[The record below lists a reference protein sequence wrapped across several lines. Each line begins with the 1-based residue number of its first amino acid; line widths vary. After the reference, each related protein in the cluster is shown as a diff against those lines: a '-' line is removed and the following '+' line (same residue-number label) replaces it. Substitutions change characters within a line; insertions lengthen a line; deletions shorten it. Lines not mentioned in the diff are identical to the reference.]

1 MKFKELQP
9 YRVWYQY
16 LQTCLNDKV
25 LSKKVDKEY
34 YKNWNLN
41 LIKTT
46 KFDKWFKTHQHLFVS
61 KDKAKVVDKKTN
73 NESILLEIPQF
84 YPISKI
90 QKELPQIL
98 KGKIIGTRLT
108 HNLRNINTPALDSFH
123 YAWKFKKK
131 YPKKKLVDIWKL
143 CDDKITKRQNTIV
156 GKISIKKLVEQGKL
170 RQRKQQGNPYSA
182 QTGKSGKGIKPQNKS
197 IMISRNILK
206 AQKILQ
212 NVCIGQFP
220 GQYSDH

>member
-41 LIKTT
+41 LVKTI
-46 KFDKWFKTHQHLFVS
+46 KFDKWFKSHQHLFVA
-61 KDKAKVVDKKTN
+61 KGKAKIVNKKTN
-73 NESILLEIPQF
+73 DESILLEIPQF

-98 KGKIIGTRLT
+98 KGKIVETKLT

-131 YPKKKLVDIWKL
+131 YSKKKLEDIWKL
-143 CDDKITKRQNTIV
+143 CDDLINKRQSKVKT
-156 GKISIKKLVEQGKL
+156 LVAKGKL
-170 RQRKQQGNPYSA
+170 RQRQQQGYGREA
-182 QTGKSGKGIKPQNKS
+182 QTGKSMKLVKSKNKA

-220 GQYSDH
+220 GHYSDH

>member
-16 LQTCLNDKV
+16 LQTCLNDNV

-61 KDKAKVVDKKTN
+61 KDKAKIVNKKTN
-73 NESILLEIPQF
+73 DESILLEIPQF

-131 YPKKKLVDIWKL
+131 YPKKKLEDIWKL
-143 CDDKITKRQNTIV
+143 CDDLINKRQSKVKT
-156 GKISIKKLVEQGKL
+156 LVAKGKL
-170 RQRKQQGNPYSA
+170 RQRQQQGYGREA
-182 QTGKSGKGIKPQNKS
+182 QTGKSMKLVKSKNKA

-220 GQYSDH
+220 GHYSDH

>member
-41 LIKTT
+41 LVKTT

-61 KDKAKVVDKKTN
+61 KDKAKIVNKKTN
-73 NESILLEIPQF
+73 DESILLEIPQF

-98 KGKIIGTRLT
+98 KGKVIETKLT

-131 YPKKKLVDIWKL
+131 YPKKKLEDIWKL
-143 CDDKITKRQNTIV
+143 CDDLINKRQSKVKT
-156 GKISIKKLVEQGKL
+156 LVAKGKL
-170 RQRKQQGNPYSA
+170 RQRQQQGYGREA
-182 QTGKSGKGIKPQNKS
+182 QTGKSMKLVKSKNKA

-220 GQYSDH
+220 GHYSDH

>member
-1 MKFKELQP
+1 MNFKELQP

-25 LSKKVDKEY
+25 LSKKIDREY

-41 LIKTT
+41 LVKTT
-46 KFDKWFKTHQHLFVS
+46 KFDKWFKSHQHLFVS
-61 KDKAKVVDKKTN
+61 KGKARVVSKKTN
-73 NESILLEIPQF
+73 NESILIEIPQF

-98 KGKIIGTRLT
+98 KGKIIETKLT
-108 HNLRNINTPALDSFH
+108 HNTRNINTPALDSFL
-123 YAWKFKKK
+123 YAYNFRKK
-131 YPKKKLVDIWKL
+131 YPKKKLEDIWEL
-143 CDDKITKRQNTIV
+143 CDEFINERQKKIKT
-156 GKISIKKLVEQGKL
+156 LVEKGKL
-170 RQRKQQGNPYSA
+170 RARKQQGVGS
-182 QTGKSGKGIKPQNKS
+182 GIKQKKNKP

-206 AQKILQ
+206 ATRILE
-212 NVCIGQFP
+212 NVCKGQFP

>member
-1 MKFKELQP
+1 MNFKEVQP

-25 LSKKVDKEY
+25 LSKKIDKEY

-41 LIKTT
+41 LVKTT
-46 KFDKWFKTHQHLFVS
+46 KFDKWFKSHQHLFVS
-61 KDKAKVVDKKTN
+61 KGKARVVSKKTN
-73 NESILLEIPQF
+73 NESILIEIPQF

-98 KGKIIGTRLT
+98 KGKIIETKLT
-108 HNLRNINTPALDSFH
+108 HNTRNINTPALDSFL
-123 YAWKFKKK
+123 YAYNFRKK
-131 YPKKKLVDIWKL
+131 YPKKKLEDIWEL
-143 CDDKITKRQNTIV
+143 CDEFINERQKKIKT
-156 GKISIKKLVEQGKL
+156 LVEKGKL
-170 RQRKQQGNPYSA
+170 RARKQQGVGS
-182 QTGKSGKGIKPQNKS
+182 GIKQKKNKP

-206 AQKILQ
+206 ATRILE
-212 NVCIGQFP
+212 NVCKGQFP

>member
-1 MKFKELQP
+1 MNFKEVQP

-25 LSKKVDKEY
+25 LSKKIDKEY

-41 LIKTT
+41 LVKTT
-46 KFDKWFKTHQHLFVS
+46 KFDKWFKSHQHLFVS
-61 KDKAKVVDKKTN
+61 KGKARVVSKKTN
-73 NESILLEIPQF
+73 DDSILIEIPQF

-98 KGKIIGTRLT
+98 KGKIIETKLT
-108 HNLRNINTPALDSFH
+108 HNTRNINTPALDSFL
-123 YAWKFKKK
+123 YAYNFRKK
-131 YPKKKLVDIWKL
+131 YPKKKLEDIWEL
-143 CDDKITKRQNTIV
+143 CDEFINERQKKIKT
-156 GKISIKKLVEQGKL
+156 LVEKGKL
-170 RQRKQQGNPYSA
+170 RARKQQGVGS
-182 QTGKSGKGIKPQNKS
+182 GIKQKKNKP

-206 AQKILQ
+206 ATRILE
-212 NVCIGQFP
+212 NVCKGQFP

>member
-1 MKFKELQP
+1 MNFKEVQP

-25 LSKKVDKEY
+25 LSKKIDKEY

-41 LIKTT
+41 LVKTT
-46 KFDKWFKTHQHLFVS
+46 KFDKWFKSHQHLFVS
-61 KDKAKVVDKKTN
+61 KGKARVVSKKTN
-73 NESILLEIPQF
+73 NESILIEIPQF

-98 KGKIIGTRLT
+98 KGKIIETKLT
-108 HNLRNINTPALDSFH
+108 HNTRNINTPALDSFL
-123 YAWKFKKK
+123 YAYNFRKK
-131 YPKKKLVDIWKL
+131 YPKKKLEDIWEL
-143 CDDKITKRQNTIV
+143 CDEFINERQKKIKT
-156 GKISIKKLVEQGKL
+156 LVEKGKL
-170 RQRKQQGNPYSA
+170 RARKLQGVGS
-182 QTGKSGKGIKPQNKS
+182 GIKQKKNKP

-206 AQKILQ
+206 ATRILE
-212 NVCIGQFP
+212 NVCKGQFP

>member
-16 LQTCLNDKV
+16 LQTCLNDNV

-41 LIKTT
+41 LVKTI
-46 KFDKWFKTHQHLFVS
+46 KFDKWFKSHQHLFV
-61 KDKAKVVDKKTN
+61 AKGKTKIVDKKTN

-98 KGKIIGTRLT
+98 KGKIVETQLT

-123 YAWKFKKK
+123 YAWQFKKK

-143 CDDKITKRQNTIV
+143 CDDKITKRQSKVKT
-156 GKISIKKLVEQGKL
+156 LVAKGKL
-170 RQRKQQGNPYSA
+170 RQRQQQGYGREA
-182 QTGKSGKGIKPQNKS
+182 QTGKSMKLVKSKNKA

-220 GQYSDH
+220 GHYSDH

>member
-1 MKFKELQP
+1 MNFKEVQP

-25 LSKKVDKEY
+25 LSKKIDKEY

-46 KFDKWFKTHQHLFVS
+46 KFDKWFKSHQHLFVS
-61 KDKAKVVDKKTN
+61 KGKARVVSKKTN
-73 NESILLEIPQF
+73 NESILIEIPQF

-98 KGKIIGTRLT
+98 KGKIIETKLT
-108 HNLRNINTPALDSFH
+108 HNTRNINTPALDSFL
-123 YAWKFKKK
+123 YAYNFRKK
-131 YPKKKLVDIWKL
+131 YPKKKLEDIWEL
-143 CDDKITKRQNTIV
+143 CDEFINERQKKIKT
-156 GKISIKKLVEQGKL
+156 LVEKGKL
-170 RQRKQQGNPYSA
+170 RARKQQGVGS
-182 QTGKSGKGIKPQNKS
+182 GIKQKKNKP

-206 AQKILQ
+206 ATRILE
-212 NVCIGQFP
+212 NVCKGQFP

>member
-1 MKFKELQP
+1 MNFKEVQP

-25 LSKKVDKEY
+25 LTKKIDKEY

-41 LIKTT
+41 LVKTT
-46 KFDKWFKTHQHLFVS
+46 KFDKWFKSHQHLFVS
-61 KDKAKVVDKKTN
+61 KGKARVVSKKTN
-73 NESILLEIPQF
+73 NESILIEIPQF

-98 KGKIIGTRLT
+98 KGKIIETKLT
-108 HNLRNINTPALDSFH
+108 HNTRNINTPALDSFL
-123 YAWKFKKK
+123 YAYNFRKK
-131 YPKKKLVDIWKL
+131 YPKKKLEDIWEL
-143 CDDKITKRQNTIV
+143 CDEFINERQKKIKT
-156 GKISIKKLVEQGKL
+156 LVEKGKL
-170 RQRKQQGNPYSA
+170 RARKQQGVGS
-182 QTGKSGKGIKPQNKS
+182 GIKQKKNKP

-206 AQKILQ
+206 ATRILE
-212 NVCIGQFP
+212 NVCKGQFP

>member
-16 LQTCLNDKV
+16 LQTCLNDNV

-41 LIKTT
+41 LVKTT
-46 KFDKWFKTHQHLFVS
+46 KFDKWFKSHQHLFVA
-61 KDKAKVVDKKTN
+61 KGKAKIVNKKTN
-73 NESILLEIPQF
+73 DESILLEIPQF

-98 KGKIIGTRLT
+98 KGKVIETKLT

-131 YPKKKLVDIWKL
+131 YSKKKLEDIWKL
-143 CDDKITKRQNTIV
+143 CDDLINKRQSKVKT
-156 GKISIKKLVEQGKL
+156 LVAKGKL
-170 RQRKQQGNPYSA
+170 RQRQQQGYGREA
-182 QTGKSGKGIKPQNKS
+182 QTNKS
-197 IMISRNILK
+197 MKLVQSKNKAIMISRNILK

-220 GQYSDH
+220 GHYSDH

>member
-16 LQTCLNDKV
+16 LQTCLNDNV

-41 LIKTT
+41 LVKTI
-46 KFDKWFKTHQHLFVS
+46 KFDKWFKSHQHLFVA
-61 KDKAKVVDKKTN
+61 KGKAKIVDKKTN

-98 KGKIIGTRLT
+98 KGKIVETQLT

-131 YPKKKLVDIWKL
+131 YPKKNLEDIWKL
-143 CDDKITKRQNTIV
+143 CDDLITKRQNKFV
-156 GKISIKKLVEQGKL
+156 GKISIQKLVEQGKL

-182 QTGKSGKGIKPQNKS
+182 QTGKSMKLVKPKNKA

-206 AQKILQ
+206 TQKILQ

-220 GQYSDH
+220 GHYSDH

>member
-1 MKFKELQP
+1 MNFKEVQP

-25 LSKKVDKEY
+25 LNKKIDKEY

-41 LIKTT
+41 LVKTT
-46 KFDKWFKTHQHLFVS
+46 KFDKWFKSHQHLFVS
-61 KDKAKVVDKKTN
+61 KGKARVVSKKTN
-73 NESILLEIPQF
+73 NESILIEIPQF

-98 KGKIIGTRLT
+98 KGKIIETKLT
-108 HNLRNINTPALDSFH
+108 HNTRNINTPALDSFL
-123 YAWKFKKK
+123 YAYNFRKK
-131 YPKKKLVDIWKL
+131 YPKKKLEDIWEL
-143 CDDKITKRQNTIV
+143 CDEFINERQKKIKT
-156 GKISIKKLVEQGKL
+156 LVEKGKL
-170 RQRKQQGNPYSA
+170 RARKQQGVGS
-182 QTGKSGKGIKPQNKS
+182 GIKQKKNKP

-206 AQKILQ
+206 ATRILE
-212 NVCIGQFP
+212 NVCKGQFP

>member
-1 MKFKELQP
+1 MNFKEVQP

-25 LSKKVDKEY
+25 LSKKIDKEY

-46 KFDKWFKTHQHLFVS
+46 KFDKWFKSHQHLFVS
-61 KDKAKVVDKKTN
+61 KGKARVVSKKTN
-73 NESILLEIPQF
+73 NESILIEIPQF

-98 KGKIIGTRLT
+98 KGKIIETKLT
-108 HNLRNINTPALDSFH
+108 HNTRNINTPALDSFL
-123 YAWKFKKK
+123 YAYNFRKK
-131 YPKKKLVDIWKL
+131 YPKKKLEDIWEL
-143 CDDKITKRQNTIV
+143 CDEFINERQKKI
-156 GKISIKKLVEQGKL
+156 KILVEKGKL
-170 RQRKQQGNPYSA
+170 RARKQQGVGS
-182 QTGKSGKGIKPQNKS
+182 GIKQKKNKP

-206 AQKILQ
+206 ATRILE
-212 NVCIGQFP
+212 NVCKGQFP

>member
-16 LQTCLNDKV
+16 LQTCLNDNV

-41 LIKTT
+41 LVKTI

-61 KDKAKVVDKKTN
+61 KDKAKIVNKKTN
-73 NESILLEIPQF
+73 DESILLEIPQF

-98 KGKIIGTRLT
+98 KGKIVETKLT

-131 YPKKKLVDIWKL
+131 YSKKKLKDIWKL
-143 CDDKITKRQNTIV
+143 CDDLINKRQSKVKT
-156 GKISIKKLVEQGKL
+156 LVAKGKL
-170 RQRKQQGNPYSA
+170 RQRQQQGYGREA
-182 QTGKSGKGIKPQNKS
+182 QTGKSMKLVKSKNKA

-220 GQYSDH
+220 GHYSDH